1 MSTPSSP
8 IHPGQGLPILA
19 HGPSI
24 LGALDRADVLV
35 LSGETGSGKS
45 TQLPQL
51 LLARHPDAVMAISQ
65 PRRVAATAVAARV
78 AAERG
83 EPLGGVVGY
92 AVRFDERCSPATQ
105 VRYATDGLMLREAVG
120 DPTLSRYTHVLLD
133 EVHERALATDVL
145 VAVVKRAAILRR
157 QLPEPTGGEGA
168 AGAPPNPGPL
178 KVVLMSATAD
188 VELLVRYFSTAPP
201 PAGRDAPTADAAA
214 SPSPSAV
221 ASEALGVAS
230 PVVKKKKKRP
240 RPGSPLPVAA
250 PPPGSGLAVARH
262 HVRGRQYPVTVL
274 YAADPVADYLD
285 AAVTAALQ
293 VHVDQPVPGDIL
305 VFLTGADEID
315 AAVELLRARA
325 GRLLERSDA
334 RSLLPLPL
342 YASLPPAAQA
352 RALLPLPPGKG
363 GRRSAHGCRL
373 CGGTEVVA
381 PDGGG
386 RQTMGDLVHD
396 GAVRA
401 SRSGGGAA
409 ADADTTTC
417 SECGGRVTAA
427 SAAAFAA
434 AAATVSAGSSRGSS
448 AVRKVIFST
457 NVAETSVTISGV
469 RYVID
474 AGVAKSRT
482 TTPSGADILRV
493 APISRA
499 AAAQRAGRAGRQAA
513 GVAYRLYSE
522 AAWARMAPRPVA
534 ELASADLAPTV
545 LSLLA
550 MRVCGPRNDPTA
562 FDYLQPPKTAAV
574 TAALERLVGLG
585 AVAVTAGSLAV
596 TPMGTAMARLPVRP
610 AHARALLESVALDV
624 TAPLLSAVALLA
636 ADGAVWA
643 AGAAARAAADA
654 SRRAFAHP
662 TGDHLTLAA
671 VLDAYAA
678 AAGEG
683 GEGAGPFCKR
693 HALNARTLAA
703 ATSVRAQLAGLL
715 DTISREPHWVGV
727 AAAGGVLPGGAPAVA
742 AMDPAKR
749 VRRCLAAGYVGAAAS
764 WRGGA
769 VRAYV
774 LLGGAKPMAAAVHP
788 SSVLSAAAL
797 ARGGGGTPAGGGAS
811 GAAAARRPADDDG
824 RGRRP
829 RTVVFDELVI
839 TSKAY
844 LRSVTAVE
852 SGWLV
857 EHGGDYYRS
866 VQA

>member
-1 MSTPSSP
+1 MSSP
-8 IHPGQGLPILA
+8 SPPHPPGKGLPILA
-19 HGPSI
+19 CGPAI

-51 LLARHPDAVMAISQ
+51 LLGRHPEAVIAISQ
-65 PRRVAATAVAARV
+65 PRRVAATSVAARV

-83 EPLGGVVGY
+83 EPLGDVVGY
-92 AVRFDERCSPATQ
+92 AVRFDERCSQATQ
-105 VRYATDGLMLREAVG
+105 VRYATDGLLLREAVG
-120 DPTLSRYTHVLLD
+120 DPMLSRYTHVLLD

-157 QLPEPTGGEGA
+157 RPPGPAGKEGA
-168 AGAPPNPGPL
+168 ADTAARPEPL

-188 VELLVRYFSTAPP
+188 VELLVRYFSAAPP
-201 PAGRDAPTADAAA
+201 PAVRDTPAADAAA
-214 SPSPSAV
+214 TPCPSAATSKALTAALPV
-221 ASEALGVAS
+221 AT
-230 PVVKKKKKRP
+230 KKKKRP
-240 RPGSPLPVAA
+240 RPGSPLPVAT
-250 PPPGSGLAVARH
+250 PPPGSGLTVARY
-262 HVRGRQYPVTVL
+262 HVRGRQYPVSVF

-293 VHVDQPVPGDIL
+293 VHVDQPAPGDIL

-315 AAVELLRARA
+315 AAVELTRARA

-352 RALLPLPPGKG
+352 RALLPLPPGQAV
-363 GRRSAHGCRL
+363 RRSLHGCRL

-381 PDGGG
+381 ADGVA
-386 RQTMGDLVHD
+386 RQTAGDLIHD
-396 GAVRA
+396 GSARA
-401 SRSGGGAA
+401 NRDTGGSV
-409 ADADTTTC
+409 ADAGTIC

-427 SAAAFAA
+427 TTAALA
-434 AAATVSAGSSRGSS
+434 AAATAAAGSSRGST

-499 AAAQRAGRAGRQAA
+499 AAAQRAGRAGRQAP

-522 AAWARMAPRPVA
+522 AAWTRMAPRPVA
-534 ELASADLAPTV
+534 ELVGADLAPTV

-550 MRVCGPRNDPTA
+550 MQVCGPRNDPTT

-585 AVAVTAGSLAV
+585 AVAVTAGSLEV
-596 TPMGTAMARLPVRP
+596 TPMGAAMARLPVRP
-610 AHARALLESVALDV
+610 AHARALLEAVALDV
-624 TAPLLSAVALLA
+624 TGPLLSAVALLA
-636 ADGAVWA
+636 ADGEVWV
-643 AGAAARAAADA
+643 AGTAARATADA
-654 SRRAFAHP
+654 SRRAFGHP

-683 GEGAGPFCKR
+683 GEGPGPFCKR

-703 ATSVRAQLAGLL
+703 AMAVRAQLARLL
-715 DTISREPHWVGV
+715 DSIAKEEHWVGV

-742 AMDPAKR
+742 AMDPAER
-749 VRRCLAAGYVGAAAS
+749 VRRCLAAGYVGAAAT

-774 LLGGAKPMAAAVHP
+774 LLGGAKPVTAAVHP

-797 ARGGGGTPAGGGAS
+797 ARGGGGGTTVGGE
-811 GAAAARRPADDDG
+811 AAPVAQRPADDDG

-844 LRSVTAVE
+844 LRGVTAVE

>member
-1 MSTPSSP
+1 MSTPSPS
-8 IHPGQGLPILA
+8 HPPGKGLPILA
-19 HGPSI
+19 SGPVI
-24 LGALDRADVLV
+24 LGALDQADVLV

-51 LLARHPDAVMAISQ
+51 LLSRHPDAVIAISQ
-65 PRRVAATAVAARV
+65 PRRVAATSVAARV

-83 EPLGGVVGY
+83 EPLGDVVGY
-92 AVRFDERCSPATQ
+92 AVRFDERCSQATQ
-105 VRYATDGLMLREAVG
+105 VRYATDGLLLREAVG

-157 QLPEPTGGEGA
+157 RPPEPVGDEGA
-168 AGAPPNPGPL
+168 GEAAPRPGPL

-188 VELLVRYFSTAPP
+188 VELLVRYFSAAPP
-201 PAGRDAPTADAAA
+201 PAGRDPPTADTAAT
-214 SPSPSAV
+214 PSPSA
-221 ASEALGVAS
+221 AATETLTAGST
-230 PVVKKKKKRP
+230 VVRKKKKRP
-240 RPGSPLPVAA
+240 RPGFPLPVTT
-250 PPPGSGLAVARH
+250 PPPGSGLIVTRH
-262 HVRGRQYPVTVL
+262 HVRGRQYPVSIF

-293 VHVDQPVPGDIL
+293 VHVDQPAPGDIL

-315 AAVELLRARA
+315 SAVELTRARA
-325 GRLLERSDA
+325 GRLLDRSDA

-342 YASLPPAAQA
+342 YASLPPTAQA
-352 RALLPLPPGKG
+352 RALQPLPSDKA
-363 GRRSAHGCRL
+363 GRRSSHGCRL
-373 CGGTEVVA
+373 CGGTEMVTT
-381 PDGGG
+381 DERGS
-386 RQTMGDLVHD
+386 QTAGNPILA
-396 GAVRA
+396 GAARA
-401 SRSGGGAA
+401 SRGEGGSV
-409 ADADTTTC
+409 ADTGTTC
-417 SECGGRVTAA
+417 SECGGQVTAA
-427 SAAAFAA
+427 TTAALA
-434 AAATVSAGSSRGSS
+434 AAATGAAGSSRGSA

-474 AGVAKSRT
+474 AGVAKSRM

-499 AAAQRAGRAGRQAA
+499 AAAQRAGRAGRQAP

-522 AAWARMAPRPVA
+522 SAWARMAPRPVA
-534 ELASADLAPTV
+534 ELAGADLAPTV

-550 MRVCGPRNDPTA
+550 MRVCGPRNDPTS

-574 TAALERLVGLG
+574 TAALERLVSLG
-585 AVAVTAGSLAV
+585 AVAVTAGSLVV
-596 TPMGTAMARLPVRP
+596 TPMGAAMARLPVRP
-610 AHARALLESVALDV
+610 AHARALLEAVALDV
-624 TAPLLSAVALLA
+624 TGPLLSAVALLA
-636 ADGAVWA
+636 ADGEVWM
-643 AGAAARAAADA
+643 AGAAARATADA
-654 SRRAFAHP
+654 SRRAFGHP
-662 TGDHLTLAA
+662 TGDHLTFAA

-678 AAGEG
+678 AVGEG
-683 GEGAGPFCKR
+683 GEGPGPFCKR

-703 ATSVRAQLAGLL
+703 AMAVRAQLARLL
-715 DTISREPHWVGV
+715 DVIAKEEHWVGV
-727 AAAGGVLPGGAPAVA
+727 TAAGGVLPGGAPAVA
-742 AMDPAKR
+742 AMDPAER
-749 VRRCLAAGYVGAAAS
+749 VRRCLAAGYVGAAAT

-774 LLGGAKPMAAAVHP
+774 LLGGSKPVTAAVHP

-797 ARGGGGTPAGGGAS
+797 ARGGGGGTTVGGGA
-811 GAAAARRPADDDG
+811 ATAARRPADDDG

-839 TSKAY
+839 TSKPY